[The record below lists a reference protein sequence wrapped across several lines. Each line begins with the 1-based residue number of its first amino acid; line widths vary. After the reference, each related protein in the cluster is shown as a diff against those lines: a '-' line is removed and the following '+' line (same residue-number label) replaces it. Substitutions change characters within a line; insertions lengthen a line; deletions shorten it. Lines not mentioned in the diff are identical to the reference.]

1 MRTGNISNVKDA
13 KKRMAELEKEIPK
26 YEVLLKKTQNS
37 LAEVKKEMN
46 KLKSYI
52 GSKSKKVDEE

>member
-26 YEVLLKKTQNS
+26 YEVLLKKTENS
-37 LAEVKKEMN
+37 LAEVKKELN

-52 GSKSKKVDEE
+52 GSKKKKEEDE

>member
-1 MRTGNISNVKDA
+1 
-13 KKRMAELEKEIPK
+13 MAELEKEIPK

-52 GSKSKKVDEE
+52 GSKSKKEEDE

>member
-1 MRTGNISNVKDA
+1 MKTGNISNVKDA

-37 LAEVKKEMN
+37 LAEVKKELN

-52 GSKSKKVDEE
+52 GSKKKKEEDE